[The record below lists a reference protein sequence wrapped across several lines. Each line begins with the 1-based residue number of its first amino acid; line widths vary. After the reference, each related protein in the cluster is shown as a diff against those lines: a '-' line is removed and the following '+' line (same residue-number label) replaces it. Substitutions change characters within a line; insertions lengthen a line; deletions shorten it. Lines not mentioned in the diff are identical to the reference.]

1 MVEALA
7 SHRADEPLHERILPR
22 AVGRREDF
30 DPHAL
35 HSVPK
40 PLAVDLVTVAQEI
53 GRRGVVRESVQIQKR
68 RSVVR
73 SLGSGRRSFVH
84 VELLSQGKVLD
95 RELAVA
101 AEEEGEESKQ
111 ESDHRA
117 GIVSGSGPADQ
128 PLARRHGF
136 GEGQQVRSN
145 TPTRCDPISP
155 YSLWI
160 GCYGKQNIRL
170 IVRIIRGYSK
180 HRVNDAI
187 ETLHGLIITQE

>member
-1 MVEALA
+1 M
-7 SHRADEPLHERILPR
+7 
-22 AVGRREDF
+22 GRREDF

-53 GRRGVVRESVQIQKR
+53 GRREVVRESVQIQKR

-84 VELLSQGKVLD
+84 GELLPQGKVLD

-101 AEEEGEESKQ
+101 AEEEGEESKQLEQ

>member
-1 MVEALA
+1 MMAEKKIGRLFWPSTDTVEAAAKLK
-7 SHRADEPLHERILPR
+7 RYG
-22 AVGRREDF
+22 VGAAIF
-30 DPHAL
+30 IAIINAL
-35 HSVPK
+35 
-40 PLAVDLVTVAQEI
+40 
-53 GRRGVVRESVQIQKR
+53 
-68 RSVVR
+68 
-73 SLGSGRRSFVH
+73 
-84 VELLSQGKVLD
+84 
-95 RELAVA
+95 
-101 AEEEGEESKQ
+101 GEESKQVEQ

-117 GIVSGSGPADQ
+117 GIVSGSGPTDQ